1 MHVLTRP
8 QVAAQGVWAVHQ
20 AGPGGPPHGSR
31 KGGGEALG
39 VAPVTT
45 ISAQRLASVS
55 PWITTASARTPWN
68 WAQNWVG
75 LCPGARG
82 GALRPWFLKSDS

>member
-8 QVAAQGVWAVHQ
+8 QVAAQGVGRCIRPGRGAAPA
-20 AGPGGPPHGSR
+20 AGRERRPGCG
-31 KGGGEALG
+31 
-39 VAPVTT
+39 PVTT

-55 PWITTASARTPWN
+55 LDNNGLCLNPLELK
-68 WAQNWVG
+68 QNWVG

>member
-8 QVAAQGVWAVHQ
+8 QVAAQGVRVVHQ

-82 GALRPWFLKSDS
+82 GALRPWSLKSDS